1 MPGTVRTFAEIN
13 QKIKQKQAVVV
24 TAEELVDLVR
34 EEGVTAAAKK
44 VDVITT
50 GTFGPM
56 CSSGA
61 LFNFGHTKPKIRAT
75 RVWLND
81 VETHAGLAAVDCYL
95 GATQLKDGDP
105 ANARHPGEFKYGG
118 GHVITD
124 LLEGKEVILRAVS
137 YGTDCY
143 PRLEFEKAF
152 KLADF
157 RDAWLLNPR
166 NGYQNYNVAVN
177 KSARTIYTYMGILQP
192 GMGNATYSSAGQLSP
207 LLVDPVYRTI
217 GLGTRIFLGG
227 ATGWI
232 IGPGTQHDPHAPR
245 TEDGV
250 PREGAGTLAVRGD
263 LKKMSPQWVR
273 GVSIVGYGVS
283 LAVGV
288 GVPIPVLDSEVVR
301 LASLG
306 DAKLFA
312 PVVDYGFDYPDKI
325 DRKLAEVSYA
335 ELKSGAIHV
344 EGKTVPAAPL
354 SSYPAA
360 RRIAGALKQWIQN
373 GEFFLGEPQDRLPL

>member
-1 MPGTVRTFAEIN
+1 MPETVRTFAEIN

-24 TAEELVDLVR
+24 TAEELVDLVK
-34 EEGVTAAAKK
+34 EEGVTAATKK

-61 LFNFGHTKPKIRAT
+61 LFNFGHTKPKIRAS
-75 RVWLND
+75 RVWLNK

-95 GATQLKDGDP
+95 GATQLQDGDP
-105 ANARHPGEFKYGG
+105 ANTVHPGEFKYGG

-124 LLEGKEVILRAVS
+124 LLEGKEVVLRATS

-152 KLADF
+152 KLKDF

-166 NGYQNYNVAVN
+166 NSYQNYNVAVN
-177 KSARTIYTYMGILQP
+177 KSDRTIYTYMGILQP
-192 GMGNATYSSAGQLSP
+192 GMGNASYSSAGQLSP

-227 ATGWI
+227 TTGWI
-232 IGPGTQHDPHAPR
+232 IGPGTQHDPKAPR

-263 LKKMSPQWVR
+263 LKKMSAQWVR

-283 LAVGV
+283 LAVGL

-312 PVVDYGFDYPDKI
+312 PVVDYGFDYPNKI

-335 ELKSGAIHV
+335 ELKSGTIRV
-344 EGKTVPAAPL
+344 EGKSVPTASL

-360 RRIAGALKQWIQN
+360 RRIAGTLKQWIQE
-373 GEFFLGEPQDRLPL
+373 GAFFLGEPQDRLPL